1 MITVRTP
8 TGDKAAS
15 AVTIRTPTGDKLVA
29 RMVLRTP
36 TGDKEFYTS
45 AAGALTVTAE
55 PPSAIGT
62 AYISDF
68 VFVTTN
74 SVTATVSGGTAP
86 YTYAWTRVSGD
97 AGFNA
102 LTGSSASTRFRISL
116 DVGGEAFAVFRCTVT
131 DARGRTGTVDVEA
144 TAYNFGNFGSL

>member
-8 TGDKAAS
+8 TGDKAVS
-15 AVTIRTPTGDKLVA
+15 GVTVRTPTGDKLVA

-45 AAGALTVTAE
+45 AAAALTVTAE
-55 PPSAIGT
+55 PVSAIGT
-62 AYISDF
+62 AYISDA

-74 SVTATVSGGTAP
+74 SVTATATGGTAP
-86 YTYAWTRVSGD
+86 YTYAWTRVSGTTD
-97 AGFNA
+97 FDPQTPSA
-102 LTGSSASTRFRISL
+102 ASTRFRIVL
-116 DVGGEAFAVFRCTVT
+116 DVGGEAYALFRCTVT